1 MQQPDEDI
9 PMPHS
14 GLRQAQVDRARPRR
28 KPYTIRDCQLRGFG
42 VRIAPSGRKRFFLH
56 VQHDGTRVWRDC
68 GDAATVPVAD
78 ARTRATGELAAL
90 RGGSDVTTVSFEV
103 VAEEVFQRYGRRW
116 KPRTLDVNRVYY
128 RRQILPWFRSTPIT
142 SIAERDVQAWFA
154 SLRATP
160 AAADRA
166 LPVLSVILREA
177 EIYGYRP
184 EGSNPCLG
192 IRRYRRRGRERFL
205 GPEELRRLGVA
216 LDGHA
221 SRRPLFAAA
230 IRLILLTGCRKS
242 EILELRWTDYRE
254 GKLFLRD
261 SKTGPRTV
269 WLSTPART
277 VLDALPRTGRMVF
290 PARRGQS
297 LILQH
302 DWEAIRNVAGLDD
315 VRLHDCRHTYASIAM
330 LHGESIRVIGEL
342 LGHRQPATTL
352 KYAHLADANA
362 RAAVESV
369 AGVLAGG
376 A

>member
-1 MQQPDEDI
+1 MVRVTPRHTRRRRSRAAGSVGNPPPSRD
-9 PMPHS
+9 
-14 GLRQAQVDRARPRR
+14 LR
-28 KPYTIRDCQLRGFG
+28 
-42 VRIAPSGRKRFFLH
+42 
-56 VQHDGTRVWRDC
+56 
-68 GDAATVPVAD
+68 VP
-78 ARTRATGELAAL
+78 T
-90 RGGSDVTTVSFEV
+90 
-103 VAEEVFQRYGRRW
+103 
-116 KPRTLDVNRVYY
+116 
-128 RRQILPWFRSTPIT
+128 RRQQS
-142 SIAERDVQAWFA
+142 
-154 SLRATP
+154 
-160 AAADRA
+160 
-166 LPVLSVILREA
+166 
-177 EIYGYRP
+177 
-184 EGSNPCLG
+184 CLG

-221 SRRPLFAAA
+221 SSRPLFAAA
-230 IRLILLTGCRKS
+230 IRLILLTGCRKG

-277 VLDALPRTGRMVF
+277 VLDGLPRTGRMVF
-290 PARRGQS
+290 SARRGQS

-315 VRLHDCRHTYASIAM
+315 VRLHDCRHTYASIAL

-352 KYAHLADANA
+352 KYVHLADANA